1 MEGSEQK
8 GVNYWN
14 CYITLQHP
22 QCESAERAAD
32 TSRSKQTVRR
42 EVDKRRKILLV
53 AHKVCGGAGVGKPVA
68 VRDEERARCSTPM
81 EWKTTEEQKTT
92 TPAIVLAEEEE
103 EEEDARGLF

>member
-1 MEGSEQK
+1 MVRNGRIEEAGRKEKAVLCWRLPRGGEGRRKEKIVEGSEQK

-14 CYITLQHP
+14 CYITQQHL

-53 AHKVCGGAGVGKPVA
+53 AHKVCGGVG
-68 VRDEERARCSTPM
+68 
-81 EWKTTEEQKTT
+81 WKTGGS
-92 TPAIVLAEEEE
+92 
-103 EEEDARGLF
+103 AR